1 MCLNINVSPTEINT
15 QKSIKSTAQL
25 RVNDTSPYVKKN
37 YSHQHLHIME
47 YLVFVSEFQYNTEQI
62 LTTIKQMFK
71 VQAAAMLVRHTQ

>member
-15 QKSIKSTAQL
+15 QKPIQSTAQL
-25 RVNDTSPYVKKN
+25 RVNDTSPYIKN

-62 LTTIKQMFK
+62 HTTIKQMFK
-71 VQAAAMLVRHTQ
+71 VQAAAMLIRHTQ